1 MDINSDYSMQ
11 KQENIQLNIKQIMFL
26 KEKANI
32 ITYKS
37 AKTDGQDDHQIEHY
51 EMTDT

>member
-1 MDINSDYSMQ
+1 
-11 KQENIQLNIKQIMFL
+11 MFL

-37 AKTDGQDDHQIEHY
+37 AKTDGQDDVRWNI
-51 EMTDT
+51 MR